1 MAFKDLAI
9 NAEAKRD
16 GYDALESFYESEH
29 RLDALG
35 VTLPEDV
42 RVLEMVSSI
51 PKLTVDVL
59 VEVLNV
65 EGFILKDSPETAE
78 LLWKW
83 WQANDMDTEIHL
95 GITETLVQGLSFLLV
110 GYGTEDVPR
119 ITVVDAQH
127 AAYRRDVFGNVV
139 EAVVILGDDKDKLKD
154 HVDDERI
161 AVHYVPGYRAVYRPS
176 SLGWKIDGGYS
187 STGTG
192 KIPLVPMVNRSRLK
206 DRNYGRTEMAE
217 VLTLSNA
224 ESRSLTNL
232 QVAQELLALP
242 QRYLFANGI
251 NKLKDQDG
259 NPISKFKAYM
269 SALWTGPEGATA
281 GQFAGADLSQII
293 NVIKLYNQKVS
304 ALMGIPPSMLGIA
317 TDNPS
322 SAEAMRAAKE
332 RLITRGEF
340 KQSLFGDPIEEA
352 MTIALEM
359 YGKAPKGIE
368 YLETSW
374 RDVATPSKSAK
385 SANILQAHSQGVV
398 TAHTAREYLELTP
411 AQRSYEDQQE
421 NSADALMRSVGM
433 RPGQSNWQN
442 QKPTEDDESKREE
455 KAK

>member
-1 MAFKDLAI
+1 MAFKTLV
-9 NAEAKRD
+9 EQSETKRS
-16 GYDALESFYESEH
+16 GYDELESFYESEH

-51 PKLTVDVL
+51 PKLTIDVL

-65 EGFILKDSPETAE
+65 EGFLIKDSPETAD

-83 WQANDMDTEIHL
+83 WQANNLDTEIHL

-110 GYGTEDVPR
+110 GYGTAEVPR

-127 AAYRRDVFGNVV
+127 AAYRRDHNGKVV
-139 EAVVILGDDKDKLKD
+139 EAVVLLGEPPKSGDFDNDGDDR
-154 HVDDERI
+154 V
-161 AVHYVPGYRAVYRPS
+161 AVHYLPGYRGEYRKTS
-176 SLGWKIDGGYS
+176 FGWTLIDTYER
-187 STGTG
+187 TGTS

-206 DRNYGRTEMAE
+206 DRNFGRTEMAE
-217 VLTLSNA
+217 VLTISNA

-251 NKLKDQDG
+251 NEFKDQNG
-259 NPISKFKAYM
+259 NKISKFKAYM
-269 SALWTGPEGATA
+269 SALWTGPEGAQA
-281 GQFAGADLSQII
+281 GQFAGADLGQII

-317 TDNPS
+317 TDNPA

-359 YGKAPKGIE
+359 YGKAPEGIE

-411 AQRSYEDQQE
+411 AQRAYEDQQE
-421 NSADALMRSVGM
+421 DSANALMRSVGLD
-433 RPGQSNWQN
+433 GNNWQN
-442 QKPTEDDESKREE
+442 RTPAKEDESKREE

>member
-1 MAFKDLAI
+1 MAFKDLVL
-9 NAEAKRD
+9 NAEAKRN
-16 GYDALESFYESEH
+16 GYDQLESFYESEH

-83 WQANDMDTEIHL
+83 WQANNLDTEIHL
-95 GITETLVQGLSFLLV
+95 GITETLVQGLSFILV
-110 GYGTEDVPR
+110 GYGTEDIPR

-127 AAYRRDVFGNVV
+127 AAYRRDHNGTVV
-139 EAVVILGDDKDKLKD
+139 EAVAILGEPPKSGDFDK
-154 HVDDERI
+154 DERI
-161 AVHYVPGYRAVYRPS
+161 AVHYLPGYRGEYRRS
-176 SLGWKIDGGYS
+176 SLGWQLTGNYER
-187 STGTG
+187 TGTSR
-192 KIPLVPMVNRSRLK
+192 IPLVPMVNRSRLK
-206 DRNYGRTEMAE
+206 DRNLGRTEMAE

-242 QRYLFANGI
+242 QRFLFGQGI
-251 NKLKDQDG
+251 SDFKDQNG
-259 NPISKFKAYM
+259 NKISKFKAYM
-269 SALWTGPEGATA
+269 SALWTGPADAKA
-281 GQFAGADLSQII
+281 GQFAGADLGQII

-317 TDNPS
+317 TDNPA

-340 KQSLFGDPIEEA
+340 KQGLIGDPIEEA
-352 MTIALEM
+352 MSIALEM
-359 YGKAPKGIE
+359 YGKTPEGIE

-374 RDVATPSKSAK
+374 RDVATPSKSSK

-411 AQRSYEDQQE
+411 AQRAFEDDQE
-421 NSADALMRSVGM
+421 ESANGLMRAVGLD
-433 RPGQSNWQN
+433 GNNWQN
-442 QKPTEDDESKREE
+442 RTPVEEEESKREE
-455 KAK
+455 KDK